1 MKHLLK
7 QIIFTTFIFVSTYAF
22 AQNNGSISGNLLD
35 NESNNKPLKF
45 AKIHIKET
53 STEVL
58 SDEHGFFKFENL
70 KNGTYTLVCSFV
82 GYDNKEIEVKVN
94 SGKSSPIK
102 LSLSASTLLLDD
114 LIMVMTNADK
124 EEHSASIN

>member
-7 QIIFTTFIFVSTYAF
+7 QIIFTTFIFVSTYTF

-53 STEVL
+53 SAEVL
-58 SDEHGFFKFENL
+58 SDEHGFFKFKNL

-102 LSLSASTLLLDD
+102 LALSASTLLLDD